1 MTASLVKASEGRPRR
16 FLAKLSRLP
25 LAALLVG
32 LCLAQAARAADA
44 SATFTLGVAN
54 QVVAGAWNHLRV
66 ETRDLPPST
75 LTLALDVGTL
85 REGEIPVNITHELRG
100 GGGVF
105 TYETDL
111 FVPPFRSL
119 AWRVATADRVLA
131 SGSLSS
137 RESDPRELVLGL
149 ADPRAPAAAGELR
162 AAVPGARFVSV
173 RPSDL
178 PVTPAGYDG
187 VSALL
192 VDHAAPPLDAL
203 VAAAVAGA
211 RVVFV
216 GGAVDLSPSL
226 ETLLGD
232 ATASRL
238 GAGTLSLTRG
248 DDRMPPQAADLA
260 ALRPRELLLAAL
272 AEPLVVYP
280 KSVSVGSVLIASAT
294 YALLVLVLLRFGGG
308 PGLISAL
315 LVAVLVG
322 LGGWRALR
330 PPVPPYESSVAVGVI
345 GGQLALLHEARES
358 VTLPPVVLDFEA
370 GAAPARPQA
379 YFADDGGVHVPTAA
393 WRSVTMLL
401 PPRAVSAPIHIDG
414 LTIGNASRLP
424 LTNLYVTGLGAQS
437 DLAPG
442 GTVRLEEGE
451 LGAFPARYDSLVPL
465 LPDGTLVAQSGCED
479 EGACVLWLADT
490 GATAGSNPAAA
501 GGAIPVASGRHAPP
515 AARGPMPVAGLAE
528 AAR

>member
-1 MTASLVKASEGRPRR
+1 
-16 FLAKLSRLP
+16 LP
-25 LAALLVG
+25 LWALLVG
-32 LCLAQAARAADA
+32 LCFAQAARAADA
-44 SATFTLGVAN
+44 AAVFTLGVAN

-75 LTLALDVGTL
+75 LTLAIDVGTL
-85 REGEIPVNITHELRG
+85 REGEIPVNVTHELRG

-137 RESDPRELVLGL
+137 RESDPRALVLGL
-149 ADPRAPAAAGELR
+149 ADHRASAAAGELR

-178 PVTPAGYDG
+178 PVTPASYDG
-187 VSALL
+187 VSVLL
-192 VDHAAPPLDAL
+192 VDHPAPPLDAL

-216 GGAVDLSPSL
+216 GGGANLSPSL
-226 ETLLGD
+226 QALLGD
-232 ATASRL
+232 GAAARL
-238 GAGTLSLTRG
+238 GAGTLSLAP
-248 DDRMPPQAADLA
+248 DDGRAAPQEADLA
-260 ALRPRELLLAAL
+260 TLRPRELLLAAL
-272 AEPLVVYP
+272 AEPLVDYP
-280 KSVSVGSVLIASAT
+280 ESVPVGSLLIASAA
-294 YALLVLVLLRFGGG
+294 YALLVLALLRFGGG

-358 VTLPPVVLDFEA
+358 VTLPPAVLDFEA
-370 GAAPARPQA
+370 GAGPARPQA
-379 YFADDGGVHVPTAA
+379 YTADDGGVHVPTRA

-401 PPRAVSAPIHIDG
+401 PPRVVSAPITVDG
-414 LTIGNASRLP
+414 LTIRNASRLT
-424 LTNLYVTGLGAQS
+424 LTNLYVTGLGAQN

-442 GTVRLEEGE
+442 ATARLAEGE
-451 LGAFPARYDSLVPL
+451 IGAFPDRYDSLVPL
-465 LPDGTLVAQSGCED
+465 LPDGTLVAQSGCD
-479 EGACVLWLADT
+479 GEGTCVLWLADT
-490 GATAGSNPAAA
+490 GAVAGFHLGARAEPTPAA
-501 GGAIPVASGRHAPP
+501 
-515 AARGPMPVAGLAE
+515 GPAE
-528 AAR
+528 AVL